1 MSKGH
6 IVVTG
11 GTGFIGNALVNLLQ
25 ACGEQVTVV
34 SRSAD
39 PRQSGRNGVTYVR
52 GDVAD
57 ADSMM
62 QEIAGAGMVF
72 HLASG
77 GGDRWSDYERDVVGG
92 ARNVAAACLKH
103 KVGRLIYTSSIAG
116 LYLGRTGTIDERT
129 GPDPKPNR
137 RSHYSRAKVVAEKI
151 YQEMHAKEGLRVII
165 VRPGLVMGRGGV
177 LNHTGVGTWPSDLS
191 CLGWGR
197 GNNPLPFVLVQ
208 DVAQALVACMT
219 TPNIEGR
226 SFNLAGDVFLTARE
240 FVRLTGER
248 ARRRFRFYPQSLLKM
263 QLVEVCKWMLKVA
276 AGKPENPY
284 PSFYDLKSRSLK
296 TRFDCTA
303 AKQVL
308 GWQPNADL
316 EVFIKEA
323 IGHHL
328 RPVVAGDLRLRRQAA
343 APA

>member
-1 MSKGH
+1 MSRGH

-11 GTGFIGNALVNLLQ
+11 GAGFLGSALLNLLQ
-25 ACGEQVTVV
+25 ACGEQVLVV

-39 PRQSGRNGVTYVR
+39 PRQSGRDGITYAR

-57 ADSMM
+57 AAGMM
-62 QEIAGAGMVF
+62 QHIAGASTVF

-92 ARNVAAACLKH
+92 AKNVAAACKKH
-103 KVGRLIYTSSIAG
+103 NVARLIYTSSIAA
-116 LYLGRTGTIDERT
+116 LYLGKSATIDERS
-129 GPDPKPNR
+129 GPDPKPMK
-137 RSHYSRAKVVAEKI
+137 RSYYSRAKVLAEQV
-151 YQEMHAKEGLRVII
+151 YRDLHAREALPVVI

-177 LNHTGVGTWPSDLS
+177 LNHTGVGTWPSDIT

-197 GNNPLPFVLVQ
+197 GNHPLPFVLVQ
-208 DVAQALVACMT
+208 DVAHALVACMT

-240 FVRLTGER
+240 FVRLTCKR
-248 ARRRFRFYPQSLLKM
+248 ARRRFRFYPQSLFKM
-263 QLVEVCKWMLKVA
+263 QSVEVGKWMLKAV
-276 AGKPENPY
+276 AGKPENPW
-284 PSFYDLKSRSLK
+284 PSFYDLKSRSLR
-296 TRFDCTA
+296 TAFDCSA
-303 AKQVL
+303 AKQTL

-316 EVFIKEA
+316 EVFLKEA
-323 IGHHL
+323 IGCHL
-328 RPVVAGDLRLRRQAA
+328 RPAVAGDLRLSRAA